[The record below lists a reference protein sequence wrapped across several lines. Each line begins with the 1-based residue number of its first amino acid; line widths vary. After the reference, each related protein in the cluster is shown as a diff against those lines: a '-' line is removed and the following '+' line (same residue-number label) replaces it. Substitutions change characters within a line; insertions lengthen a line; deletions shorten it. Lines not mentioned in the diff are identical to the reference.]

1 MIMFRTINVNTTTEQ
16 LTVFI
21 TASRRIKDASNM
33 GRTTRMNETGVELFK
48 MISSSNE
55 HFLLTDRPYS
65 GEGRIKKIHLRAPL
79 PSEQSIK

>member
-21 TASRRIKDASNM
+21 TTSRRIKDASNM
-33 GRTTRMNETGVELFK
+33 GITTSMNETGVELFR
-48 MISSSNE
+48 MISSPKE
-55 HFLLTDRPYS
+55 HFLLTDRRNLVK
-65 GEGRIKKIHLRAPL
+65 EGLKRLHLRAPL